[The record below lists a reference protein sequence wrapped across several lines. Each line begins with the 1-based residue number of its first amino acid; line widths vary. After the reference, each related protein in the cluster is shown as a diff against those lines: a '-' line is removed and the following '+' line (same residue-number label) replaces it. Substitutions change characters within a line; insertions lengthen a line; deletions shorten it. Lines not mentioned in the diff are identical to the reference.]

1 MSFLAHL
8 IIWIN
13 VAVNAVSRF
22 LLAPIGFLPGWLSI
36 TIISAVTGLLLMV
49 IFKYTSN
56 QTAIG
61 EVRDNIKAN
70 MLALKLFK
78 DSLSVTFQAQGQVF
92 KGAFLLLFHAVRP
105 MLVMIVPV
113 SLLLAQMGLWYQCRP
128 LLVGEQAM
136 VTMQLNGDRESP
148 WPKISIESM
157 SSAEVV
163 AGPVRVLSKR
173 QVYWQIKARE
183 NTSRPIVFQV
193 DNHRIEK
200 ELAIGDDFM
209 QVSIE
214 RPGLHW
220 YDLLMNPVEKPFVA
234 ESVVNSISIDYPDR
248 PSKICG
254 TDWWVVYFFIISMVF
269 AFIFKPFLKVKI

>member
-13 VAVNAVSRF
+13 VPVNAVCKF

-61 EVRDNIKAN
+61 KVRDNIKAN

-78 DSLSVTFQAQGQVF
+78 DSISVTFQAQGQVF

-269 AFIFKPFLKVKI
+269 AFIFKPFLKVRI